1 MIVKVRTNP
10 TGSWKLYDGVKEL
23 SFRYFSSL
31 EVIGVQDGVDDFT
44 NPGKGLYE
52 EPKAVNEKID
62 IQQIELW
69 LDRGE
74 SVNKQV
80 LALSPVYVLND
91 EGKTIERL

>member
-23 SFRYFSSL
+23 AYSYFNKSQ
-31 EVIGVQDGVDDFT
+31 VIGVQDNVDDFS
-44 NPGKGLYE
+44 NPGNGLYSE
-52 EPKAVNEKID
+52 AAVEKND
-62 IQQIELW
+62 IQMIELW
-69 LDRGE
+69 LNRGE
-74 SVNKQV
+74 TPHKQV

>member
-1 MIVKVRTNP
+1 MIVKVRTSP

-23 SFRYFSSL
+23 CYSYFSSNT
-31 EVIGVQDGVDDFT
+31 VIGVQDNVDDFT
-44 NPGKGLYE
+44 NPGKGLYSE
-52 EPKAVNEKID
+52 AAVEKKE

-69 LDRGE
+69 LNRGE
-74 SVNKQV
+74 TINKQV